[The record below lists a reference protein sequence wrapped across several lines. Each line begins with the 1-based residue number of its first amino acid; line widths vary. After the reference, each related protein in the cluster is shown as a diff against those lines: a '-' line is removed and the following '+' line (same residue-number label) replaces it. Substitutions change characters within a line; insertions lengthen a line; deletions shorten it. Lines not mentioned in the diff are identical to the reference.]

1 MANPPSPLYIPR
13 YFIFFSPLDV
23 CFFVCAATP
32 VQLTLFFVE
41 EIGRAK
47 KILSGVTAAS
57 ALYPHS
63 ILAMAIIGMIKG
75 IVNIFY

>member
-1 MANPPSPLYIPR
+1 M
-13 YFIFFSPLDV
+13 
-23 CFFVCAATP
+23 CAATP